1 MLIDFS
7 FKNFRS
13 FKKEVTLSMMAAKSL
28 RNDIIT
34 EDDYS
39 NITEGFGDRNYLRV
53 ASIYGANASGK
64 STVIKAMSFFKA
76 MILTSV
82 SDEHIIDHFQDYFLF
97 DDSSCDEPTS
107 FEMNFVINGKA
118 YRYGFEILHDSVY
131 SEWLFETLP
140 QTMRESYCFKRE
152 RKVIKV
158 NSRVFKGARG
168 LDEKT
173 RHNAL
178 FLSTTAQFNVA
189 TAMEIKEWFR
199 KSFNIL
205 SGLDETL
212 HFTANQFLHDGVMQK
227 EILEYIKLIDLG
239 IQNITI
245 SDETVKNEDEIKKN
259 LISSGILPP
268 ALVSTLKEKGNI
280 RRLEI
285 SSFHNFYKGK
295 EDVGQA
301 PLPFNQESLGTQK
314 TFSFLGPWF
323 DTLRRGGALVVD
335 EFGTSL
341 HTQLAKKLLQLFQ
354 SRLNKQGAQLIITT
368 HDTNLLHK
376 DLLRR
381 DQIWFTE
388 KDRRGYSD
396 LYSLVEYKINQA
408 SSVRNDATFSKD
420 YLAGKYGAIP
430 FFGNIDRF
438 IKEYSDGN

>member
-28 RNDIIT
+28 RDDIT
-34 EDDYS
+34 AGDDYS
-39 NITEGFGDRNYLRV
+39 NVLDGFGGYKYLRI

-64 STVIKAMSFFKA
+64 STVIQAMTFFRS
-76 MILTSV
+76 MILSSV

-97 DDSSCDEPTS
+97 DDRSCEDPTS
-107 FEMNFVINGKA
+107 FEMTFVIYDHA
-118 YRYGFEILHDSVY
+118 YRYGFEILHDSVH

-158 NSRVFKGARG
+158 NSRIFKGARG

-205 SGLDETL
+205 SGLDETI
-212 HFTANQFLHDGVMQK
+212 HFTANQFLHDSVMQK
-227 EILEYIKLIDLG
+227 EILDYIKLIDLG

-245 SDETVKNEDEIKKN
+245 SDEIVKNEDDIKKD
-259 LISSGILPP
+259 LITSGVLPP
-268 ALVSTLKEKGNI
+268 ALMKGNL

-285 SSFHNFYKGK
+285 SSFHNYYKGE
-295 EDVGQA
+295 EDAGQA
-301 PLPFNQESLGTQK
+301 ALPFNKESLGTRK

-323 DTLRRGGALVVD
+323 DTLRRGGVLVID

-354 SRLNKQGAQLIITT
+354 SALNRQGAQLIITT
-368 HDTNLLHK
+368 HDTNLLHR

-388 KDRRGYSD
+388 KDNKGYSD

-438 IKEYSDGN
+438 IEEYSDGK

>member
-28 RNDIIT
+28 RDDT
-34 EDDYS
+34 TAGDDYS
-39 NITEGFGDRNYLRV
+39 NVLDGFGGYKYLRI

-64 STVIKAMSFFKA
+64 STVIQAMTFFRI
-76 MILTSV
+76 MLLSSV

-97 DDSSCDEPTS
+97 DDVSCNEPTS
-107 FEMNFVINGKA
+107 FEMNFVINDKE

-152 RKVIKV
+152 RKNIKV

-205 SGLDETL
+205 SGLDETI
-212 HFTANQFLHDGVMQK
+212 HFTANQFLHDSVMQK
-227 EILEYIKLIDLG
+227 EILDYIKLIDLG

-245 SDETVKNEDEIKKN
+245 SDEVIKNEDDIKKD
-259 LISSGILPP
+259 LITSGILPP
-268 ALVSTLKEKGNI
+268 ALMKGNL

-285 SSFHNFYKGK
+285 SSFHNYYKGE
-295 EDVGQA
+295 EDAGQA
-301 PLPFNQESLGTQK
+301 ALPFNKESLGTQK

-323 DTLRRGGALVVD
+323 DTLRRGGVLVID

-354 SRLNKQGAQLIITT
+354 SVLNRQGAQLIITT
-368 HDTNLLHK
+368 HDTNLLHR

-388 KDRRGYSD
+388 KNDKGFSD

-438 IKEYSDGN
+438 IKEYSDGK

>member
-28 RNDIIT
+28 RDDIIT

-285 SSFHNFYKGK
+285 SSFHNLYKGK
-295 EDVGQA
+295 EDVGQV

-323 DTLRRGGALVVD
+323 DTLRRGGVLVVD

-354 SRLNKQGAQLIITT
+354 SILNKQGAQLIITT
-368 HDTNLLHK
+368 HDTNLLHR

-388 KDRRGYSD
+388 KDRLGYSD

-430 FFGNIDRF
+430 FFGNIDSF

>member
-7 FKNFRS
+7 FRNFRS
-13 FKKEVTLSMMAAKSL
+13 FNKEVTLSMMAAKSL
-28 RNDIIT
+28 RDDT
-34 EDDYS
+34 TAGDDYS
-39 NITEGFGDRNYLRV
+39 NVLDGFGGYKYLRI

-64 STVIKAMSFFKA
+64 STVIQAMNFFRI
-76 MILTSV
+76 MLLSSV

-97 DDSSCDEPTS
+97 DDVSCNEPTS
-107 FEMNFVINGKA
+107 FEMNFVINDKE

-152 RKVIKV
+152 RKNIKV

-205 SGLDETL
+205 SGLDETI
-212 HFTANQFLHDGVMQK
+212 HFTANQFLHDSVMQK
-227 EILEYIKLIDLG
+227 EILDYIKLIDLG

-245 SDETVKNEDEIKKN
+245 SDEVIKNEDDIKKD
-259 LISSGILPP
+259 LITSGILPP
-268 ALVSTLKEKGNI
+268 ALMKGNL

-285 SSFHNFYKGK
+285 SSFHNYYKGE
-295 EDVGQA
+295 EDAGQA
-301 PLPFNQESLGTQK
+301 ALPFNKESLGTQK

-323 DTLRRGGALVVD
+323 DTLRRGGVLVID

-354 SRLNKQGAQLIITT
+354 SVLNRQGAQLIITT
-368 HDTNLLHK
+368 HDTNLLHR

-388 KDRRGYSD
+388 KDNKGFSD

-438 IKEYSDGN
+438 IKEYSDGK

>member
-7 FKNFRS
+7 FRNFRS
-13 FKKEVTLSMMAAKSL
+13 FNKEVTLSMMAAKSL
-28 RNDIIT
+28 RDDIT
-34 EDDYS
+34 AGDDYS
-39 NITEGFGDRNYLRV
+39 NVLDGFGGYKYLRI

-64 STVIKAMSFFKA
+64 STVIQAMNFFRI
-76 MILTSV
+76 MLLSSV

-97 DDSSCDEPTS
+97 DDVSCNEPTS
-107 FEMNFVINGKA
+107 FEMNFVINDKE

-152 RKVIKV
+152 RKNIKV

-168 LDEKT
+168 LDKKT

-205 SGLDETL
+205 SGLDETI
-212 HFTANQFLHDGVMQK
+212 HFTANQFLHDSVMQK
-227 EILEYIKLIDLG
+227 EILDYIKLIDLG

-245 SDETVKNEDEIKKN
+245 SDEVIKNEDDIKKN
-259 LISSGILPP
+259 LITSGILPP
-268 ALVSTLKEKGNI
+268 ALMKGNL

-285 SSFHNFYKGK
+285 SSFHNYYKGE
-295 EDVGQA
+295 EDAGQA
-301 PLPFNQESLGTQK
+301 ALPFNKESLGTQK

-323 DTLRRGGALVVD
+323 DTLRRGGVLVID

-341 HTQLAKKLLQLFQ
+341 HTQLAKKMLQLFQ
-354 SRLNKQGAQLIITT
+354 SVLNRQGAQLIITT
-368 HDTNLLHK
+368 HDTNLLHR

-388 KDRRGYSD
+388 KDNKGFSD

-438 IKEYSDGN
+438 IKEYSDGK

>member
-28 RNDIIT
+28 RDDIT
-34 EDDYS
+34 AGDGYS
-39 NITEGFGDRNYLRV
+39 NVLDGFGGYKYLRI

-64 STVIKAMSFFKA
+64 STVIQAMTFFRS
-76 MILTSV
+76 MILSSV

-97 DDSSCDEPTS
+97 DDRSCEDPTS
-107 FEMNFVINGKA
+107 FEMTFVINDHA
-118 YRYGFEILHDSVY
+118 YRYGFEILHDSVH

-158 NSRVFKGARG
+158 NSRIFKGARG

-205 SGLDETL
+205 SGLDETI
-212 HFTANQFLHDGVMQK
+212 HFTANQFLHDSVMQK
-227 EILEYIKLIDLG
+227 EILDYIKLIDLG

-245 SDETVKNEDEIKKN
+245 SDEIVKNEDDIKKD
-259 LISSGILPP
+259 LITSGVLPP
-268 ALVSTLKEKGNI
+268 ALMKGNL

-285 SSFHNFYKGK
+285 SSFHNYYKGE
-295 EDVGQA
+295 EDAGQA
-301 PLPFNQESLGTQK
+301 ALPFNKESLGTRK

-323 DTLRRGGALVVD
+323 DTLRRGGVLVID

-354 SRLNKQGAQLIITT
+354 SVLNRQGAQLIITT
-368 HDTNLLHK
+368 HDTNLLHR

-388 KDRRGYSD
+388 KDNKGYSD

-438 IKEYSDGN
+438 IKEYSDGK

>member
-28 RNDIIT
+28 RDDT
-34 EDDYS
+34 TAGDDYS
-39 NITEGFGDRNYLRV
+39 NVLDGFGGYKYLRI

-64 STVIKAMSFFKA
+64 STVIQAMTFFRI
-76 MILTSV
+76 MILSSV

-97 DDSSCDEPTS
+97 DDVSCNEPTS
-107 FEMNFVINGKA
+107 FEMNFVIKDKA

-152 RKVIKV
+152 RKNIKV

-205 SGLDETL
+205 SGLDETI
-212 HFTANQFLHDGVMQK
+212 HFTANQFLHDSVMQK
-227 EILEYIKLIDLG
+227 EILDYIKLIDLG

-245 SDETVKNEDEIKKN
+245 SDEVVKNEDDIKKD
-259 LISSGILPP
+259 LITSGILPP
-268 ALVSTLKEKGNI
+268 ALMKGNL
-280 RRLEI
+280 RRIEI
-285 SSFHNFYKGK
+285 SSFHNYYKGE
-295 EDVGQA
+295 EDAGQA
-301 PLPFNQESLGTQK
+301 ALPFNKESLGTQK

-323 DTLRRGGALVVD
+323 DTLRRGGVLVID

-354 SRLNKQGAQLIITT
+354 SVLNRQGAQLIITT
-368 HDTNLLHK
+368 HDTNLLHR

-388 KDRRGYSD
+388 KNDKGFSD

-438 IKEYSDGN
+438 IKEYSDGK

>member
-28 RNDIIT
+28 RDDT
-34 EDDYS
+34 TAGDDYS
-39 NITEGFGDRNYLRV
+39 NVLDGFGGYKYLRI

-64 STVIKAMSFFKA
+64 STVIQAMTFFRI
-76 MILTSV
+76 MILSSV

-97 DDSSCDEPTS
+97 DDVSCNEPTS
-107 FEMNFVINGKA
+107 FEMNFVINDKE

-152 RKVIKV
+152 RKNIKV

-205 SGLDETL
+205 SGLDETI
-212 HFTANQFLHDGVMQK
+212 HFTANQFLHDSVMQK
-227 EILEYIKLIDLG
+227 EILDYIKLIDLG

-245 SDETVKNEDEIKKN
+245 SDEVIKNEDDIKKD
-259 LISSGILPP
+259 LITSGILPP
-268 ALVSTLKEKGNI
+268 ALMKGNL

-285 SSFHNFYKGK
+285 SSFHNYYKGE
-295 EDVGQA
+295 EDAGQA
-301 PLPFNQESLGTQK
+301 VLPFNKESLGTQK

-323 DTLRRGGALVVD
+323 DTLRRGGVLVID

-354 SRLNKQGAQLIITT
+354 SVLNRQGAQLIITT
-368 HDTNLLHK
+368 HDTNLLHR

-388 KDRRGYSD
+388 KDNKGFSD

-438 IKEYSDGN
+438 IKEYSDGK

>member
-1 MLIDFS
+1 
-7 FKNFRS
+7 
-13 FKKEVTLSMMAAKSL
+13 
-28 RNDIIT
+28 
-34 EDDYS
+34 
-39 NITEGFGDRNYLRV
+39 
-53 ASIYGANASGK
+53 
-64 STVIKAMSFFKA
+64 
-76 MILTSV
+76 
-82 SDEHIIDHFQDYFLF
+82 
-97 DDSSCDEPTS
+97 
-107 FEMNFVINGKA
+107 
-118 YRYGFEILHDSVY
+118 
-131 SEWLFETLP
+131 
-140 QTMRESYCFKRE
+140 
-152 RKVIKV
+152 
-158 NSRVFKGARG
+158 
-168 LDEKT
+168 
-173 RHNAL
+173 
-178 FLSTTAQFNVA
+178 
-189 TAMEIKEWFR
+189 MEIKEWFR

-295 EDVGQA
+295 EDVGQV

-323 DTLRRGGALVVD
+323 DTLRRGGVLVVD

-354 SRLNKQGAQLIITT
+354 SILNKQGAQLIITT
-368 HDTNLLHK
+368 HDTNLLHR

-388 KDRRGYSD
+388 KDRLGYSD

-430 FFGNIDRF
+430 FFGNIDSF

>member
-7 FKNFRS
+7 FRNFRS
-13 FKKEVTLSMMAAKSL
+13 FNKEVTLSMMAAKSL
-28 RNDIIT
+28 RDDIT
-34 EDDYS
+34 AGDDYS
-39 NITEGFGDRNYLRV
+39 NVLDGFGGYKYLRI

-64 STVIKAMSFFKA
+64 STVIQAMNFFRI
-76 MILTSV
+76 MLLSSV

-97 DDSSCDEPTS
+97 DDVSCNEPTS
-107 FEMNFVINGKA
+107 FEMNFVINDKE

-152 RKVIKV
+152 RKNIKV

-205 SGLDETL
+205 SGLDETI
-212 HFTANQFLHDGVMQK
+212 HFTANQFLHDSVMQK
-227 EILEYIKLIDLG
+227 EILDYIKLIDLG

-245 SDETVKNEDEIKKN
+245 SDEVIKNEDDIKKD
-259 LISSGILPP
+259 LITSGILPP
-268 ALVSTLKEKGNI
+268 ALMKGNL

-285 SSFHNFYKGK
+285 SSFHNYYKGE
-295 EDVGQA
+295 EDAGQA
-301 PLPFNQESLGTQK
+301 ALPFNKESLGTQK

-323 DTLRRGGALVVD
+323 DTLRRGGVLVID

-354 SRLNKQGAQLIITT
+354 SVLNRQGAQLIITT
-368 HDTNLLHK
+368 HDTNLLHR

-388 KDRRGYSD
+388 KDNKGFSD

-438 IKEYSDGN
+438 IKEYSDGK

>member
-1 MLIDFS
+1 MFIDFS
-7 FKNFRS
+7 FRNFRS
-13 FKKEVTLSMMAAKSL
+13 FNKEVTLSMMAAKSL
-28 RNDIIT
+28 RDDT
-34 EDDYS
+34 TAGDDYS
-39 NITEGFGDRNYLRV
+39 NVLDGFGGYKYLRI

-64 STVIKAMSFFKA
+64 STVIQAMNFFRI
-76 MILTSV
+76 MLLSSV

-97 DDSSCDEPTS
+97 DDVSCNEPTS
-107 FEMNFVINGKA
+107 FEMNFVINDKE

-152 RKVIKV
+152 RKNIKV

-205 SGLDETL
+205 SGLDETI
-212 HFTANQFLHDGVMQK
+212 HFTANQFLHDSVMQK
-227 EILEYIKLIDLG
+227 EILDYIKLIDLG

-245 SDETVKNEDEIKKN
+245 SDEVIKNEDDIKKD
-259 LISSGILPP
+259 LITSGILPP
-268 ALVSTLKEKGNI
+268 ALMKGNL

-285 SSFHNFYKGK
+285 SSFHNYYKGE
-295 EDVGQA
+295 EDAGQA
-301 PLPFNQESLGTQK
+301 ALPFNKESLGTQK

-323 DTLRRGGALVVD
+323 DTLRRGGVLVID

-354 SRLNKQGAQLIITT
+354 SVLNRQGAQLIITT
-368 HDTNLLHK
+368 HDTNLLHR

-388 KDRRGYSD
+388 KDNKGFSD

-438 IKEYSDGN
+438 IKEYSDGK